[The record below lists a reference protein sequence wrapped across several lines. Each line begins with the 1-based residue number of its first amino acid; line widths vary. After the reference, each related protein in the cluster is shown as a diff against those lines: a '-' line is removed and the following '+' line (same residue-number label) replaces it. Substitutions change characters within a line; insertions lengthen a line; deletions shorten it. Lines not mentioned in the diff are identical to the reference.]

1 MFVWSQKF
9 SLRVWTPIYEHV
21 QICLMFGMSLEN
33 DVRVR
38 SMFDKMVFDPSL
50 PNEHNISALLSQ
62 WQISKISI
70 KKGKRD
76 SFDFVMTLQWEI
88 QEHFGEVV
96 VVV

>member
-38 SMFDKMVFDPSL
+38 SMFDKMLFDPSL
-50 PNEHNISALLSQ
+50 KSMYLKTKGYSKFKSVNQLPNCFKLMRCGYEHP
-62 WQISKISI
+62 
-70 KKGKRD
+70 
-76 SFDFVMTLQWEI
+76 
-88 QEHFGEVV
+88 VV
-96 VVV
+96 KS